1 MSITLHL
8 DLPDAL
14 ANEASAGGLLDSRLI
29 GDLIAAEIRRR
40 RAATDLGNVLAQVR
54 TQAGEPMSEQELVG
68 VVRTVRKSRRA
79 REAGR

>member
-14 ANEASAGGLLDSRLI
+14 AKEASAGGLLDSRLI

-40 RAATDLGNVLAQVR
+40 RAATELSDVLAKVR
-54 TQAGEPMSEQELVG
+54 AQAGNSFTEEQVVE
-68 VVRTVRKSRRA
+68 VVRAVRKGRRE